1 MHNSDLCATIGNLV
15 HRATNL
21 CSKYCGGVVPDVPE
35 SDLLPLPNL
44 GELIDAYNSKM
55 NAFELQG
62 GCHCAAAAFRDING
76 FLQDQ
81 APWAIKDDPEK
92 QKIIVRSTLEA
103 VYAAAHFLLPFLP
116 RGGAQIFAKLNTEP
130 VALDELGRECRNLKV
145 GTKVTIGDILY
156 EEIGKEDKNDA
167 NAAAKESHAE
177 AQRRK
182 KEAKAAA
189 IAKSMAGQSTDDD
202 QPEFTKMDIRV
213 GKIVKIWNHE
223 AADKLYCEQI
233 DVGEQE
239 GPREIASGLRDFYS
253 LDDMLDRKVLVVCN
267 LKATKLVGFTSNGM
281 ILAAKSEDGSTVEL
295 IDVPGDAAVG
305 ERIYIDGLSGEPLS
319 STQVK
324 KKKVWEAV
332 SNGLRTGEGGIATW
346 DGKKMM
352 TTAGVCKAASLVG
365 APIS

>member
-55 NAFELQG
+55 NAFELQA
-62 GCHCAAAAFRDING
+62 GCHAAAAAFRDING

-233 DVGEQE
+233 DVGEQD

-281 ILAAKSEDGSTVEL
+281 ILAAKSKDGSTVEL

-332 SNGLRTGEGGIATW
+332 SKGLRTGEGGIATW